1 MLRWVR
7 VFYRGNRNTAVPISV
22 IEAVKMGFWD
32 YEPDARDAADFQ
44 STGAMPGTDEKLR
57 VIAERVQQGLPLW
70 HPADRRNYGGP
81 D

>member
-1 MLRWVR
+1 
-7 VFYRGNRNTAVPISV
+7 VPISV

-32 YEPDARDAADFQ
+32 FEPEAQDASDFQ
-44 STGAMPGTDEKLR
+44 ATRAMPGTDEKLH

-70 HPADRRNYGGP
+70 HPSDRRNYDAP

>member
-1 MLRWVR
+1 
-7 VFYRGNRNTAVPISV
+7 VPISV

-32 YEPDARDAADFQ
+32 YEPDAQDAADYQ
-44 STGAMPGTDEKLR
+44 ATGAMPGTNEKLR

-70 HPADRRNYGGP
+70 HPADRRSYDGP